1 MDGELQ
7 PQEPRRAWQAVAA
20 GTVVLVTLALVGG
33 LVAYRYF
40 STRPQHATGSAV
52 GMVTVAPGLALQCTL
67 PVTVYGRTEAMISFP
82 DGKVSVQSTIPATNG
97 KSFGSYSYDTQ
108 LKKWV
113 PVQRQW
119 VSADGKYYAF
129 STTTNGVPGQPPSG
143 DVRIHDIASGHDR
156 TAWKGEGNANVT
168 GWSGSTLYFYLQS
181 FNAQPSG
188 GPELWAVDVSGA
200 NLRRVGPNPPPPA
213 PKPGQPYGNYFGGG
227 GVIGGGALWGITMSR
242 IPAPPAEGSMAKGPG
257 GGPDTIT
264 RMDLA
269 SGAMASWYTA
279 PEGSFVSVAGVDAGG
294 HPLIAQAV
302 NRVFTEKPPADYVPP
317 PPTYL
322 LLTAPGQAHP
332 IGGGAPSLASTA
344 ADGHGVWFSAPGQ
357 LWLLAGDKLQKVADI
372 PDELFP
378 APTPPPG
385 VVIPS
390 GMPPKG
396 KGPYV
401 MVAGACA

>member
-1 MDGELQ
+1 MDGDLQ
-7 PQEPRRAWQAVAA
+7 PQEPRKAWQAVAA
-20 GTVVLVTLALVGG
+20 GMVVLVTLALVGG

-40 STRPQHATGSAV
+40 STRPQHATGSVV
-52 GMVTVAPGLALQCTL
+52 GTVTVAPGVALQCTL

-82 DGKVSVQSTIPATNG
+82 DGKVTVQSALPAVNG

-129 STTTNGVPGQPPSG
+129 STSTNGVPGEPPTG
-143 DVRIHDIASGHDR
+143 DVRIRDIATGHDR
-156 TAWKGEGNANVT
+156 TAWKGEGSANVV
-168 GWSGSTLYFYLQS
+168 GWAGSTLYFYLQS
-181 FNAQPSG
+181 FKAQPA
-188 GPELWAVDVSGA
+188 GPELWAVDISGA

-213 PKPGQPYGNYFGGG
+213 PKPGQPYGPYFGGG
-227 GVIGGGALWGITMSR
+227 GVIGGGALWGITMSH
-242 IPAPPAEGSMAKGPG
+242 IPMPPMEGSVVAKGPG

-269 SGAMASWYTA
+269 SGAVATWYTA
-279 PEGSFVSVAGVDAGG
+279 PEGSFVSVVGIDAAG

-302 NRVFTEKPPADYVPP
+302 TRVFTEKPPADYVPP

-322 LLTAPGQAHP
+322 LLTGPGQAQP
-332 IGGGAPSLASTA
+332 IPGSAPALSSTGV
-344 ADGHGVWFSAPGQ
+344 DSHGTWFSGAGQ
-357 LWLLAGDKLQKVADI
+357 LWLLSGDRFQKVADI
-372 PDELFP
+372 PDDLFP
-378 APTPPPG
+378 PPTPPPG
-385 VVIPS
+385 AVMPS
-390 GMPPKG
+390 GIPQKA
-396 KGPYV
+396 KAFV